1 MSVLIWVKLFAKVNQ
16 QTTKVAASK
25 ERVTDIKCVFKYL
38 CQHNILVHLTLK
50 APTAT
55 KVVCFSHLQNVQ
67 EASMTNSVDPDQTAP
82 IGAV

>member
-25 ERVTDIKCVFKYL
+25 ERVTDIKCVFEYL
-38 CQHNILVHLTLK
+38 CQHNNLVHLTLK

-55 KVVCFSHLQNVQ
+55 KVVCFSRLQNV
-67 EASMTNSVDPDQTAP
+67 
-82 IGAV
+82 